1 MVSAERE
8 IAPSFRQLKSAAH
21 PLARAANGNNYSGK
35 QRVILPE
42 KNYCLI
48 TSPVKGRGALCV
60 MAMPAFT
67 SRQEFFNGAIQ
78 IVLSAKVT
86 LINWVVNS

>member
-21 PLARAANGNNYSGK
+21 PLARAANGDNYPGE

-42 KNYCLI
+42 KVIAPALL
-48 TSPVKGRGALCV
+48 RGEERCA
-60 MAMPAFT
+60 
-67 SRQEFFNGAIQ
+67 
-78 IVLSAKVT
+78 
-86 LINWVVNS
+86 